1 MLCPSLSPASSNSAL
16 SNTDLFPSSKPF
28 MPVVPADQ
36 VKNEEVKTWQGV
48 HLLYFDG
55 SLCVRKVQLVL
66 ALKGIAYTKH
76 RVSMQDL
83 HTEWYLGINPRG
95 LVPVLVHDG
104 VVIIESNDI
113 LEHLEE
119 AFPTAEPRLTPADL
133 GEAQSVAEYL
143 RTQDDY
149 HMHIRTLTFKCMM
162 PEPVMVQMA
171 MGKVSQMD
179 KEDAEMAIVDV
190 ESAGGQGR
198 ADQRAFYEAVVA
210 NRGIP
215 DAQVATSVA
224 RFREVLAGFDID
236 YKDREFLV
244 GGNLTMAD
252 VAIWVDFERLL
263 KVAPDG
269 FAPADE
275 FVSLAAAFRRLA
287 LQGAL

>member
-1 MLCPSLSPASSNSAL
+1 
-16 SNTDLFPSSKPF
+16 

-36 VKNEEVKTWQGV
+36 VTTEEVKAWQGV

-66 ALKGIAYTKH
+66 ALKGIDYTKT

-119 AFPTAEPRLTPADL
+119 AFPTTEPRLTPADL

-143 RTQDDY
+143 RTQDGY
-149 HMHIRTLTFKCMM
+149 HMHIRTLTFKSMM

-190 ESAGGQGR
+190 VSAGGQGR

-215 DAQVATSVA
+215 DAQVAASVA

-236 YKDREFLV
+236 YKDRDYLV

-275 FVSLAAAFRRLA
+275 FVSLTAAFRRLA

>member
-1 MLCPSLSPASSNSAL
+1 
-16 SNTDLFPSSKPF
+16 

-36 VKNEEVKTWQGV
+36 VTTEEVKAWQGV

-66 ALKGIAYTKH
+66 ALKGIDYTKT

-119 AFPTAEPRLTPADL
+119 AFPTTEPRLTPADL

-143 RTQDDY
+143 RTQDGY
-149 HMHIRTLTFKCMM
+149 HMHIRTLTFKSMM

-171 MGKVSQMD
+171 MSKVSQMD

-190 ESAGGQGR
+190 VSAGGQGR

-215 DAQVATSVA
+215 DAQVAASVA
-224 RFREVLAGFDID
+224 RFREVLAGFDVD
-236 YKDREFLV
+236 YKDRDYLV
-244 GGNLTMAD
+244 GGWEPDHGGCRHLGRLRTAAEGCAGRFCTSRRVCFARGGLSAPGLTGRPLI
-252 VAIWVDFERLL
+252 VVPYTGRPLIL
-263 KVAPDG
+263 KMCLSV
-269 FAPADE
+269 
-275 FVSLAAAFRRLA
+275 
-287 LQGAL
+287 